1 MSNSNKIIQNPNS
14 TNLVEIPQCHVI
26 GDSRQNTIGDFAKGI
41 KPLMLFTLYSMMQN
55 FQKYTKFISE
65 NTDETC
71 YISIDKLKRISREFN
86 YKNKVEELIEIMEEH
101 DYFTDVARI
110 GDKIYYEM
118 SDIYFHDMD
127 LASRK
132 NQENMIFNLDL
143 LKRKEV
149 ISSVQSMIAVLVA
162 DYNKSIHREDMI
174 NIMNQLQP
182 IAKKALTAKQK
193 DNRTQKNKEIFRTLA
208 SIGYIADFT
217 YNVQEA
223 YRFVF
228 KSLMKPSE
236 VIKEN
241 LTIITRSAKR
251 KMKKLGQVV
260 VAVKNAVLNKKE
272 EVEDIWMTDSSDD
285 TNTNEHNSFNKVAV
299 ANEQVN
305 FDEFPLEY
313 FDDEL

>member
-1 MSNSNKIIQNPNS
+1 M
-14 TNLVEIPQCHVI
+14 V
-26 GDSRQNTIGDFAKGI
+26 
-41 KPLMLFTLYSMMQN
+41 
-55 FQKYTKFISE
+55 
-65 NTDETC
+65 
-71 YISIDKLKRISREFN
+71 
-86 YKNKVEELIEIMEEH
+86 
-101 DYFTDVARI
+101 
-110 GDKIYYEM
+110 
-118 SDIYFHDMD
+118 
-127 LASRK
+127 
-132 NQENMIFNLDL
+132 
-143 LKRKEV
+143 
-149 ISSVQSMIAVLVA
+149 AVLVA

-241 LTIITRSAKR
+241 LSIITRSAKR

-260 VAVKNAVLNKKE
+260 VAVKNTVLNKKE
-272 EVEDIWMTDSSDD
+272 EVEDIWMTDSSID
-285 TNTNEHNSFNKVAV
+285 TNEHNSFNKIAV
-299 ANEQVN
+299 ANEQVI

>member
-1 MSNSNKIIQNPNS
+1 MSNSNKIIQNQTS

-86 YKNKVEELIEIMEEH
+86 YKNKVEELIEIMEDH

-132 NQENMIFNLDL
+132 
-143 LKRKEV
+143 
-149 ISSVQSMIAVLVA
+149 
-162 DYNKSIHREDMI
+162 
-174 NIMNQLQP
+174 
-182 IAKKALTAKQK
+182 
-193 DNRTQKNKEIFRTLA
+193 
-208 SIGYIADFT
+208 G
-217 YNVQEA
+217 
-223 YRFVF
+223 
-228 KSLMKPSE
+228 
-236 VIKEN
+236 
-241 LTIITRSAKR
+241 
-251 KMKKLGQVV
+251 
-260 VAVKNAVLNKKE
+260 
-272 EVEDIWMTDSSDD
+272 
-285 TNTNEHNSFNKVAV
+285 
-299 ANEQVN
+299 
-305 FDEFPLEY
+305 
-313 FDDEL
+313 

>member
-1 MSNSNKIIQNPNS
+1 M
-14 TNLVEIPQCHVI
+14 
-26 GDSRQNTIGDFAKGI
+26 
-41 KPLMLFTLYSMMQN
+41 
-55 FQKYTKFISE
+55 
-65 NTDETC
+65 
-71 YISIDKLKRISREFN
+71 SIDKLKRISREFN
-86 YKNKVEELIEIMEEH
+86 YKNKVEELIDIMEEH

-118 SDIYFHDMD
+118 SDIYCYDMD
-127 LASRK
+127 LASK
-132 NQENMIFNLDL
+132 KGQENMIFNLDL

-193 DNRTQKNKEIFRTLA
+193 DNRTQKNKEIFKTLA
-208 SIGYIADFT
+208 AIGYIADFT

-236 VIKEN
+236 VIEEN

-260 VAVKNAVLNKKE
+260 VAVKNTVLNKKE
-272 EVEDIWMTDSSDD
+272 EVEDIWMNDSSID
-285 TNTNEHNSFNKVAV
+285 TNGHNSFHKVAV
-299 ANEQVN
+299 
-305 FDEFPLEY
+305 
-313 FDDEL
+313 

>member
-1 MSNSNKIIQNPNS
+1 
-14 TNLVEIPQCHVI
+14 
-26 GDSRQNTIGDFAKGI
+26 
-41 KPLMLFTLYSMMQN
+41 
-55 FQKYTKFISE
+55 
-65 NTDETC
+65 
-71 YISIDKLKRISREFN
+71 
-86 YKNKVEELIEIMEEH
+86 
-101 DYFTDVARI
+101 
-110 GDKIYYEM
+110 
-118 SDIYFHDMD
+118 
-127 LASRK
+127 
-132 NQENMIFNLDL
+132 
-143 LKRKEV
+143 
-149 ISSVQSMIAVLVA
+149 
-162 DYNKSIHREDMI
+162 MI

-193 DNRTQKNKEIFRTLA
+193 DNRTQKNKEIFKTLA
-208 SIGYIADFT
+208 AIGYITDFT

-228 KSLMKPSE
+228 KSMMKPSE

-260 VAVKNAVLNKKE
+260 VAVKNTVLNKKE
-272 EVEDIWMTDSSDD
+272 EVQEDIWITDSSID